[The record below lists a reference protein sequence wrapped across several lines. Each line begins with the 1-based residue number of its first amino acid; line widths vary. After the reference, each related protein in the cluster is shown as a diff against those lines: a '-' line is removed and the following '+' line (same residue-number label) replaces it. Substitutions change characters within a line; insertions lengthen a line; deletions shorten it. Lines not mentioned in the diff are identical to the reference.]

1 MVIVKSVRFFNKR
14 TVQRIMRENGWNCI
28 VKPKKYHHKPGTA
41 AIVAEN
47 VLNRDFAA
55 RRQLKVQNIL
65 S

>member
-1 MVIVKSVRFFNKR
+1 
-14 TVQRIMRENGWNCI
+14 MRENGWNCI